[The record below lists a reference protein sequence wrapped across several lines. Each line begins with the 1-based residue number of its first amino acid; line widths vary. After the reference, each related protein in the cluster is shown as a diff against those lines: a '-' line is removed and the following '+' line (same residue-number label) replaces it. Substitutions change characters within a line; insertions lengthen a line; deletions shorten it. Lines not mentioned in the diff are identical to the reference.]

1 MSANNVVLNVHFE
14 AAPGHEEELAEQLRA
29 LVAPTQAEP
38 GSLVY
43 QLHRDPEN
51 PAKFMFYERFASQEA
66 LDAHTATP
74 HFERFKAYR
83 AAAKPDPVGS
93 VVVTKWR
100 PVE

>member
-1 MSANNVVLNVHFE
+1 
-14 AAPGHEEELAEQLRA
+14 
-29 LVAPTQAEP
+29 
-38 GSLVY
+38 
-43 QLHRDPEN
+43 
-51 PAKFMFYERFASQEA
+51 MFYERFASQEA

-100 PVE
+100 VME